1 MATNNY
7 LPRYIHFILNVYDF
21 GLEFVVFIVYNNINV
36 GHTKIIIMKLFLI
49 YEIDNILTLLIDK

>member
-7 LPRYIHFILNVYDF
+7 LPRYINFILNVYDF
-21 GLEFVVFIVYNNINV
+21 SLEFVVFIVYNINV
-36 GHTKIIIMKLFLI
+36 GHTKIKIMKLFLI